1 MRRLAE
7 LEHHKVGNVDNVVDR
22 TNADALDLLAQPL
35 RAWPDRHVVDLA
47 DGEKGTFAFRRNPD
61 GAGTLS
67 FRIFMGD
74 FVRSTWRG
82 RHVSIRESSYFA
94 RETEMTEQ
102 VAAGWRDLD
111 VQARVSRKK
120 IGNRRADFRFWRQ
133 D

>member
-35 RAWPDRHVVDLA
+35 RARPDRHVVDLA
-47 DGEKGTFAFRRNPD
+47 DGGKGTFAFRRNPD

-74 FVRSTWRG
+74 FGRSTWRG
-82 RHVSIRESSYFA
+82 RHVSFREARYCA
-94 RETEMTEQ
+94 REAEMTEQ
-102 VAAGWRDLD
+102 GAAVGMRLD
-111 VQARVSRKK
+111 VHDRSS
-120 IGNRRADFRFWRQ
+120 
-133 D
+133 